1 MGFYDLKV
9 TARDGSEVSMKDY
22 ENKVVL
28 VVNTATGC
36 GFTPHYKPLEE
47 MYEKYHD
54 RGFEIIDVPCNQ
66 FAGQTPGTDDEIHEF
81 CTLKYNTQFPQ
92 MKKSDVNG
100 ENAIELFKYLKSQ
113 KTFEGF
119 GKGPKAV
126 AMSAMLKKIDK
137 DYKNNS
143 EIKWNFT
150 KFIVN
155 RKGEVVARFEP
166 TADMKYVDKFVE
178 NLINEVEETMSK
190 YDCLKLEN
198 QLCFPLYA
206 CAKAVT
212 RHYKPLLDE
221 FDLTYTQY
229 ITMMVMWEK
238 KSASVKE
245 IGECL
250 YLDSGTLTPLINK
263 LESKGYIEKHRSDDD
278 ARGVVVTITEAGK
291 KLRDK
296 MVKVPNAMGGCVAL
310 SVEEAGELYTL
321 LYKIL
326 NHFDEIDAE

>member
-66 FAGQTPGTDDEIHEF
+66 VAGQTPGTDDEIHEF

-166 TADMKYVDKFVE
+166 TADMKDVAKFVD
-178 NLINEVEETMSK
+178 NLMQE
-190 YDCLKLEN
+190 
-198 QLCFPLYA
+198 
-206 CAKAVT
+206 
-212 RHYKPLLDE
+212 
-221 FDLTYTQY
+221 
-229 ITMMVMWEK
+229 
-238 KSASVKE
+238 
-245 IGECL
+245 
-250 YLDSGTLTPLINK
+250 
-263 LESKGYIEKHRSDDD
+263 
-278 ARGVVVTITEAGK
+278 
-291 KLRDK
+291 
-296 MVKVPNAMGGCVAL
+296 
-310 SVEEAGELYTL
+310 
-321 LYKIL
+321 
-326 NHFDEIDAE
+326 

>member
-1 MGFYDLKV
+1 LYTIKSKKGGAKMNFYDLKV

-54 RGFEIIDVPCNQ
+54 RGFEIIYVPCNQ

-166 TADMKYVDKFVE
+166 TADMKDVAKFVD
-178 NLINEVEETMSK
+178 NLMQE
-190 YDCLKLEN
+190 
-198 QLCFPLYA
+198 
-206 CAKAVT
+206 
-212 RHYKPLLDE
+212 
-221 FDLTYTQY
+221 
-229 ITMMVMWEK
+229 
-238 KSASVKE
+238 
-245 IGECL
+245 
-250 YLDSGTLTPLINK
+250 
-263 LESKGYIEKHRSDDD
+263 
-278 ARGVVVTITEAGK
+278 
-291 KLRDK
+291 
-296 MVKVPNAMGGCVAL
+296 
-310 SVEEAGELYTL
+310 
-321 LYKIL
+321 
-326 NHFDEIDAE
+326 